1 MPNISNA
8 TQFIFFVSNID
19 FGFKPTSTANVTF
32 VRIVENDSQ
41 IIPANVSVSNITT
54 TGNISYSVAGTYGED
69 IAVNDIY
76 EVVSNTESNTTVQY
90 TDFYTLNTSS
100 YQHLFVFSPEPFETK
115 TMNIMFRA
123 NGSTSVI
130 YQQVVF
136 PDHAR
141 HRTRCIALVDKE
153 APNRG

>member
-41 IIPANVSVSNITT
+41 IIPSNVSVSNITT
-54 TGNISYSVAGTYGED
+54 TGNIAYSVAGTYGED